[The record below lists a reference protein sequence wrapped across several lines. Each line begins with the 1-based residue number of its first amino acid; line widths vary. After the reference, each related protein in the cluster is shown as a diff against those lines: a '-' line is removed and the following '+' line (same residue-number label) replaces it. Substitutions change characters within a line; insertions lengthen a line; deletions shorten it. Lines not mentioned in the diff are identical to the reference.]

1 MTNSALDP
9 DDAPAWL
16 AMNIGLNRT
25 PGLNVLAGIETDD
38 CAILE
43 APSPLIVL
51 TTDYVNATPI
61 SLQLGL
67 ASMSGL
73 GRYLVNANL
82 ADLCGSGARPAA
94 LLVSIMWNR
103 SSPREEFEE
112 LMRGADSAASE
123 CSVRI
128 IGGDTKLGSRSA
140 YAATAIG
147 FADDETQLF
156 IKSRATPG
164 DGVWVSGPLGSCA
177 AAVLGCAMPEMSPAW
192 RTWAEGAIVRP
203 TLPLAISRKA
213 ASLRM
218 GAAGTD
224 ISDGLGADLNDLCNA
239 SGVGVEITAEAI
251 PLAPEAEAVARSL
264 AVPGYRMAF
273 TIGGDLQFLITA
285 SARYEKRLQEIGLV
299 KIGAVHADPGHRVI
313 IDSSDTRV
321 PLPTA
326 GHRDGRGLTFH
337 EEIKYL
343 LKAEQQ

>member
-1 MTNSALDP
+1 MIISALDP

-16 AMNIGLNRT
+16 AMNVGINRV
-25 PGLNVLAGIETDD
+25 PALNVLAGIDADD

-67 ASMSGL
+67 ASIYDI

-94 LLVSIMWNR
+94 LLVSVMWDR

-128 IGGDTKLGSRSA
+128 IGGDTKLGPKSA

-147 FADDETQLF
+147 FADDESELF

-164 DGVWVSGPLGSCA
+164 DGVWVSGTLGSCA
-177 AAVLGCAMPEMSPAW
+177 AAVLGFAMPEMSPAW
-192 RTWAEGAIVRP
+192 RTWAEAAIVRP
-203 TLPLAISRKA
+203 TLPLAISRQV

-224 ISDGLGADLNDLCNA
+224 ISDGLGADLNDLCNS
-239 SGVGVEITAEAI
+239 SGVGVEITAGAI

-273 TIGGDLQFLITA
+273 TIGGDLQFLVTA
-285 SARYEKRLQEIGLV
+285 SARYEKNLHEIGLV
-299 KIGAVHADPGHRVI
+299 KIGSVHADPSHRII
-313 IDSSDTRV
+313 IDSSNKRV
-321 PLPTA
+321 PLPSA
-326 GHRDGRGLTFH
+326 GHRDSRGLTFH
-337 EEIKYL
+337 EEIQYL
-343 LKAEQQ
+343 LEAEEQ